1 MSHRASVFAI
11 VVVLGSMLAC
21 GSEPPPAPAA
31 PPANAPGAA
40 TAEATVAPV
49 AAVAPV
55 ETSTLAATPA
65 IDLMACMS
73 HMDPNVPEAC
83 KACAASSCVEPIK
96 TVGAMCPGFSQCLC
110 DGKPMAECGPKLA
123 APGCGPAGNAV
134 GRCIRQSCAA
144 LCSSLGAPP
153 STAATAP
160 AATSGDA
167 CADLTACCTQVPG
180 GPPPSCVKLV
190 ATKNTQACGSLLTMF
205 RNMNRCH

>member
-1 MSHRASVFAI
+1 MSDRATVFAI
-11 VVVLGSMLAC
+11 VVVVGSMLAC
-21 GSEPPPAPAA
+21 GSDPPPAASA
-31 PPANAPGAA
+31 PPADITSAP
-40 TAEATVAPV
+40 TAQPTV

-55 ETSTLAATPA
+55 ETSTPAAAPA
-65 IDLMACMS
+65 IDLNACMS
-73 HMDPNVPEAC
+73 HMDPSVPEAC
-83 KACAASSCVEPIK
+83 KACAASSCADPIK

-134 GRCIRQSCAA
+134 GRCVRQSCGA
-144 LCSSLGAPP
+144 LCSSLGGAP

-167 CADLTACCTQVPG
+167 CTDLTACCAQVPG
-180 GPPPSCVKLV
+180 GTPPSCAKLV

-205 RNMNRCH
+205 RNMNKCH